1 MYVFHLT
8 INIIISIKEINKK
21 IIKLNNFLTLN
32 EKGRWVSKNF
42 NFFLEFNSKY

>member
-32 EKGRWVSKNF
+32 EKGRWLSRNF
-42 NFFLEFNSKY
+42 IFFLI